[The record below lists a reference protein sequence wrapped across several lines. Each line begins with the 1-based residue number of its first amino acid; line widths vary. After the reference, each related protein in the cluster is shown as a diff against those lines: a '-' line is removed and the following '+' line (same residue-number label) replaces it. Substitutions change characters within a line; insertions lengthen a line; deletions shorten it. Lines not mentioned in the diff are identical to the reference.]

1 MVGETIKLP
10 TRRFC
15 GNRFPK
21 KIDQFIAVRATTL
34 TVKMRH
40 CDIARL
46 MLSYSN
52 VKSGSNA
59 GTEVGVVSGA
69 GGEDKDR

>member
-1 MVGETIKLP
+1 MLGKTIKLP

-15 GNRFPK
+15 GNRLPK
-21 KIDQFIAVRATTL
+21 KIDQFIVVGATTL
-34 TVKMRH
+34 TVETRH
-40 CDIARL
+40 CDIAQL

-59 GTEVGVVSGA
+59 GTEVGVVSGSS
-69 GGEDKDR
+69 GENKDR